1 MENIKRII
9 EKYKEKIFK
18 LDNVIGVGCG
28 YKEVED
34 RLTDKESIVV
44 LVEEKLS
51 EEELEQ
57 EHIVPQ
63 SIEEHQTDVIE
74 VGKVELLAAGEK
86 MRTTELRPAQPGVS
100 IGHYKITA
108 GTFGAVVK
116 DRRTQEKLI
125 LSNNHV
131 LANISDGKDGR
142 AQQGDKILQPGSYD
156 GGGESDDVIAYLE
169 RFIPIYN
176 QRANNCPFIA
186 GVEKVV
192 GGLGSVLNLPY
203 RVKPIILEN
212 KVDCAVAKPK
222 SEDIITDEI
231 LGIGLVTDIAQAQP
245 GMKVKK
251 SGRTSGI
258 TTAKVKAINATIN
271 VQLSEDDSAL
281 FTDQIITEPFSQPG
295 DSGALVVNRRNQAV
309 GLLFAGSQ
317 KSSVCNNIKNVT
329 KALDIKF

>member
-1 MENIKRII
+1 MERIKKII

-18 LDNVIGVGCG
+18 LDNVVGVGCG
-28 YKEVED
+28 YKQVQD
-34 RLTDKESIVV
+34 NLTDEESIVV

-51 EEELEQ
+51 EDELEQ

-63 SIEEHQTDVIE
+63 NIEEHQTDVIE

-86 MRTTELRPAQPGVS
+86 VRTTELRPAQPGVS

-116 DRRTQEKLI
+116 DKRSQNKLI

-142 AQQGDKILQPGSYD
+142 AQKGDNILQPGSYD
-156 GGGESDDVIAYLE
+156 GGQESDDVIAYLE

-176 QRANNCPFIA
+176 RRVNNCPFIS

-192 GGLGSVLNLPY
+192 GGLGSVFNLPY

-212 KVDCAVAKPK
+212 
-222 SEDIITDEI
+222 
-231 LGIGLVTDIAQAQP
+231 
-245 GMKVKK
+245 
-251 SGRTSGI
+251 
-258 TTAKVKAINATIN
+258 
-271 VQLSEDDSAL
+271 
-281 FTDQIITEPFSQPG
+281 
-295 DSGALVVNRRNQAV
+295 
-309 GLLFAGSQ
+309 
-317 KSSVCNNIKNVT
+317 
-329 KALDIKF
+329 

>member
-1 MENIKRII
+1 MDKIKRII
-9 EKYKEKIFK
+9 EKYKEKIFE
-18 LDNVIGVGCG
+18 LDNVVGVGCG
-28 YKEVED
+28 YKQVQN
-34 RLTDKESIVV
+34 RLTDEESIVV
-44 LVEEKLS
+44 LVEQKLS
-51 EEELEQ
+51 EEELPQ

-63 SIEEHQTDVIE
+63 NIEEHQTDVIE
-74 VGKVELLAAGEK
+74 VGKVELLGAGDQV
-86 MRTTELRPAQPGVS
+86 RTTELRPAQPGVS

-116 DRRTQEKLI
+116 DKRTEEKLI

-142 AQQGDKILQPGSYD
+142 AQRGDQILQPGSYD
-156 GGGESDDVIAYLE
+156 GGSENESVIGHLE
-169 RFIPIYN
+169 RFIPVYD
-176 QRANNCPFIA
+176 QRANNCPCIT
-186 GVEKVV
+186 GMEKVV
-192 GGLGSVLNLPY
+192 GGLGSMFNLPY

-212 KVDCAVAKPK
+212 KVDCAVAKPT
-222 SEDIITDEI
+222 SEDLITDEI
-231 LGIGLVTDIAQAQP
+231 LGIGVVTDIAEAKP

-258 TTAKVKAINATIN
+258 TTARVKAINATIN
-271 VQLSEDDSAL
+271 VQLSEEEAAL

-317 KSSVCNNIKNVT
+317 KSSVCNNIDNVIR
-329 KALDIKF
+329 ALEITF